1 MKFDFRGVD
10 EVQSYVFVPADKYLC
25 RVAEV
30 RPGTARDGSVRW
42 SYRLEV
48 AEGAY
53 FGRTAAWDSL
63 TWSDRGVGRV
73 KHVLQALGVDT
84 HGVVEIEPLHL
95 VGRRAWV
102 QVQPEERENA
112 LTGMREVR
120 NRVPYMGYEACDG
133 ARGVPPPDMVVVE
146 DVGLHE
152 GAHDDEAETYAAAQV
167 FEARVEWGANTPAG
181 AAGTSEVLA
190 SEALA
195 SEVLTSEP
203 KRKPGRP
210 RKSPQPPAPAQVPT
224 KPAVKPSTS

>member
-1 MKFDFRGVD
+1 
-10 EVQSYVFVPADKYLC
+10 
-25 RVAEV
+25 
-30 RPGTARDGSVRW
+30 
-42 SYRLEV
+42 
-48 AEGAY
+48 
-53 FGRTAAWDSL
+53 
-63 TWSDRGVGRV
+63 
-73 KHVLQALGVDT
+73 
-84 HGVVEIEPLHL
+84 
-95 VGRRAWV
+95 
-102 QVQPEERENA
+102 
-112 LTGMREVR
+112 MREVR

-167 FEARVEWGANTPAG
+167 FEARVEWGTSTPAG
-181 AAGTSEVLA
+181 AAGTSDGLA

-224 KPAVKPSTS
+224 KTAVKPSTT

>member
-30 RPGTARDGSVRW
+30 RPGTARDGSARW

-133 ARGVPPPDMVVVE
+133 ARGVPAPDMVVVE
-146 DVGLHE
+146 DVGLQE
-152 GAHDDEAETYAAAQV
+152 GAHDDEADTYAAAQV
-167 FEARVEWGANTPAG
+167 FEARVEWGK
-181 AAGTSEVLA
+181 AAGDGVTNTTELA
-190 SEALA
+190 SAEPT
-195 SEVLTSEP
+195 TSEP

-210 RKSPQPPAPAQVPT
+210 RKNPSPPAQPQAPT
-224 KPAVKPSTS
+224 KPAVKAPAG